1 MVMQHAK
8 VGDTVKVVYSTFTDD
23 YTILFSSLE
32 SEPFEFTIGHE
43 MVISGFEKAVI
54 GMREGDIKTVWIDP
68 KDGYGEHRNDLVM
81 RLRRNQIPDD
91 IEPSPGMVL
100 QLRLSEGRI
109 VRGTIVGQNER
120 YVVID
125 ANHPLAGKR
134 LTVEIRLLAITA

>member
-1 MVMQHAK
+1 MQQAK
-8 VGDTVKVVYSTFTDD
+8 VGDTVRVAYSTFTED

-32 SEPFEFTIGHE
+32 TEPFEFTIGHE

-54 GMREGDIKTVWIDP
+54 GMREGDTRTVWIDP

-81 RLRRNQIPDD
+81 RVRRNQMPED
-91 IEPSPGMVL
+91 IEPAPGMVL
-100 QLRLSEGRI
+100 QLRLQEGRF
-109 VRGTIVGQNER
+109 VKGTIIGQDER

-134 LTVEIRLLAITA
+134 LTVEIKLVAITPL